1 MRISDWSSDVC
12 SSDLSLFALSKASN
26 LLLSIGDMCS
36 LQDGTAE
43 GKRHERQGRKR
54 RGVRAGHSMPEQPF
68 AGRPGL
74 RTHRAASLIHSSTG
88 RVHEFWPAY
97 DRSEEHTSELQS
109 LMRISYAVFCLQQNN
124 KK

>member
-1 MRISDWSSDVC
+1 
-12 SSDLSLFALSKASN
+12 
-26 LLLSIGDMCS
+26 MCS
-36 LQDGTAE
+36 LQGGTAE

-97 DRSEEHTSELQS
+97 DMPEERSEEHTSELQS
-109 LMRISYAVFCLQQNN
+109 LMRISYAVFCL
-124 KK
+124 KKKTIKTHLSTS

>member
-74 RTHRAASLIHSSTG
+74 RTHRAASFIQSSTG
-88 RVHEFWPAY
+88 RVHEFWHAY
-97 DRSEEHTSELQS
+97 YLPVENCVIQ
-109 LMRISYAVFCLQQNN
+109 IG
-124 KK
+124 

>member
-12 SSDLSLFALSKASN
+12 SSDLPQPGRPPPPRSPPVARQRGDAWNAHSLFALSKASN

-54 RGVRAGHSMPEQPF
+54 RGVRAGHSM
-68 AGRPGL
+68 
-74 RTHRAASLIHSSTG
+74 
-88 RVHEFWPAY
+88 
-97 DRSEEHTSELQS
+97 RSEEHTSELQS
-109 LMRISYAVFCLQQNN
+109 LMRRSCAVLCSKKKTMMMISNP
-124 KK
+124 

>member
-1 MRISDWSSDVC
+1 
-12 SSDLSLFALSKASN
+12 
-26 LLLSIGDMCS
+26 MCS

-74 RTHRAASLIHSSTG
+74 RTHRAARLIHSSTG
-88 RVHEFWPAY
+88 RVHAFWPAY
-97 DRSEEHTSELQS
+97 DMPEDNCVLLAMFSDRSEEHTSELHS
-109 LMRISYAVFCLQQNN
+109 LLRISYAFFCFYYII
-124 KK
+124 